1 MEHRH
6 FRINDWTI
14 KPELNRLES
23 GGEEIHLEPKIVDVL
38 VYLARHA
45 GRLVS
50 RDELMENVWKD
61 TVVLSD
67 SLNRCISQLRSVFQR
82 DPDASRVIETVRKRG
97 YRLVADVVYTD
108 HDDVIPDTGE
118 PIAVNPQYTVSSTMH
133 SGRFQYV

>member
-6 FRINDWTI
+6 FRINSWTI

-23 GGEEIHLEPKIVDVL
+23 PDEEIQLEPKIVDVL
-38 VYLARHA
+38 VYLAQHA

-61 TVVLSD
+61 TVVLQD

-82 DPDASRVIETVRKRG
+82 HAATGRVIETVRKRG
-97 YRLVADVVYTD
+97 YRLVADVVFPD
-108 HDDVIPDTGE
+108 GRPNDSVPSHDLLTHPH
-118 PIAVNPQYTVSSTMH
+118 YTVSSTMQGARIH
-133 SGRFQYV
+133 YL